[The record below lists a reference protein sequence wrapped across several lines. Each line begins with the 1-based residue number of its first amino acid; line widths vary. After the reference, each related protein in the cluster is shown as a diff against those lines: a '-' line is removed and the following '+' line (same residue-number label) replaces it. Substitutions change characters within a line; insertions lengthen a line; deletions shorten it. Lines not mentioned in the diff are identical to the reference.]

1 MDQLTTSIRSQQ
13 WLQMVQ
19 EQKASGLTI
28 EARYRLLWKL
38 REIGLG

>member
-19 EQKASGLTI
+19 EQNVFSQVFFRI
-28 EARYRLLWKL
+28 FSS
-38 REIGLG
+38 